1 MLGAMQIA
9 YYRSDKRCKRFM
21 TPCRDV
27 NEQELTIETDKNERL
42 VKTRLMSVTGL
53 R

>member
-1 MLGAMQIA
+1 
-9 YYRSDKRCKRFM
+9 M

-27 NEQELTIETDKNERL
+27 NEQELTQELTIETDKNERL